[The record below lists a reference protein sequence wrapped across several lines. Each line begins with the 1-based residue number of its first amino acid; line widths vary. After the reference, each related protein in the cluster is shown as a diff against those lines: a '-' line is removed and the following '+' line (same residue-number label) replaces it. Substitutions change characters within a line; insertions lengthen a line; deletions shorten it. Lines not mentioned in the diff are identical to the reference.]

1 MDNKTGLPF
10 YLKISQIIIGLVAFF
25 YVLYIGQ
32 EIILPLIYATILAIL
47 LNPLVNKLHR
57 KKINRNLSILL
68 VLLMTVIIVGILVYF
83 ISSQATMFSDTFPQL
98 EKKFNVLVNQ
108 VVGWFADTFNISTRK
123 VQTWINNEKAEG
135 LKGSSAV
142 IGQTLNTISS
152 VLVISFLLPV
162 YIFMILFYKP
172 LLLEFISRLF
182 PSDKHA
188 TVAEVLTETKSL
200 IQNYLI
206 GLLLE
211 AAIVAMLNALG
222 LLILGIEYA
231 ILLGLL
237 GALLNM
243 IPYIGGLVATALPMM
258 IALATKPPEYAI
270 YVLIVYLLVQ
280 FIDNNF
286 LVPKI
291 VASKVKINALVSIVV
306 VLVGGALWGI
316 PGMFLSIPLT
326 AIVKVMFDRIEPL
339 KPWGFLLGDTMPS
352 IVKFKVRIPKKT
364 ASSAAEKPGTADKS
378 KNV

>member
-1 MDNKTGLPF
+1 MDKTTQLPF
-10 YLKISQIIIGLVAFF
+10 YLKVSQIIIGVLAFF
-25 YVLYIGQ
+25 YIMYIGQ

-47 LNPLVNKLHR
+47 LNPLVNKLHN
-57 KKINRNLSILL
+57 KKINRNISILI
-68 VLLMTVIIVGILVYF
+68 VMLLTVIVVGSLVYF

-98 EKKFNVLVNQ
+98 EKKFNVLFNQ

-123 VQTWINNEKAEG
+123 VVTWINNQKSEG

-142 IGQTLNTISS
+142 IGQTINTIGSI
-152 VLVISFLLPV
+152 LVVGFLLPV

-172 LLLEFISRLF
+172 LLLDFISRLF
-182 PSDKHA
+182 PGDKHK
-188 TVAEVLTETKSL
+188 TVAEVLAETKSL

-211 AAIVAMLNALG
+211 AAIVATLNALG

-231 ILLGLL
+231 ILLGIL

-243 IPYIGGLVATALPMM
+243 IPYIGGLVATALPMI

-270 YVLIVYLLVQ
+270 YVLIAYLLVQ

-291 VASKVKINALVSIVV
+291 VASKVKINALVSIVA

-326 AIVKVMFDRIEPL
+326 AIVKVIFDRVEPL

-352 IVKFKVRIPKKT
+352 IVKFKVKIPKRLMK
-364 ASSAAEKPGTADKS
+364 KKVDI
-378 KNV
+378 

>member
-1 MDNKTGLPF
+1 MDKTTHLPF
-10 YLKISQIIIGLVAFF
+10 YLKVSQIIIGIVAFF
-25 YVLYIGQ
+25 YIMYIGQ

-47 LNPLVNKLHR
+47 LNPLVNKLHN
-57 KKINRNLSILL
+57 KKVNRNISILI
-68 VLLMTVIIVGILVYF
+68 VMLLTVVVIGALVYF
-83 ISSQATMFSDTFPQL
+83 ISSQATMFSDTFPQV
-98 EKKFNVLVNQ
+98 EKKINVLFNQ

-123 VQTWINNEKAEG
+123 ILTWINTQKSEE
-135 LKGSSAV
+135 LKGGSF
-142 IGQTLNTISS
+142 ILGRTINTISS
-152 VLVISFLLPV
+152 VLVVGFLLPV

-172 LLLEFISRLF
+172 LLLEFINRLF
-182 PSDKHA
+182 PADKHK
-188 TVAEVLTETKSL
+188 TVTEILAETKTL

-211 AAIVAMLNALG
+211 AFIVAILNSVG

-231 ILLGLL
+231 ILIGII

-243 IPYIGGLVATALPMM
+243 IPYIGGIVATALPML

-270 YVLIVYLLVQ
+270 YVVIAYLLVQ

-316 PGMFLSIPLT
+316 PGMFLAIPLT
-326 AIVKVMFDRIEPL
+326 AIIKVMFDRIEPL

-352 IVKFKVRIPKKT
+352 LVRFKVNMPKKRIQKKT
-364 ASSAAEKPGTADKS
+364 
-378 KNV
+378 V